1 MYYKMDQRNI
11 MIYSRINIT
20 PATFPMLTLL
30 TNIKNV
36 NQGGLDLSP
45 DYQRGYIWS
54 NEYKDQLI
62 ISIILNYPIGNIV
75 INNLDKPNERNAR
88 QELVDGKQRLTT
100 IVRFIECGKI
110 DRDIVDTDDDWFRLG
125 AKASKQA
132 KEIINNI
139 ISDPENPEIK
149 RMMKK
154 SRLSY
159 DDLPKSIQSSM
170 IAYSIP
176 VYTMQSADPAQI
188 RDYFKVLQNQEKLRA
203 GEIINALPDNPLLPF
218 FLQVPST
225 FLERINYQNLKRAEF
240 EKTYYQV
247 CGLWFGMIQL
257 NTEDKKTIEFVEKL
271 KSLSMQEIDELKA
284 LNQNLTYIA
293 EMQTNITKYRMSK
306 RTLKLLLGVAIYKDS
321 FFQDDTLSKVEY
333 ICNVSAKCSA
343 FNSSETEDVSF
354 AKYFG
359 DEFNCNKELFKNE
372 LAPKYRKLFTA
383 TARSTSKPEFVK
395 ALNVLMNLYYS
406 YLN

>member
-1 MYYKMDQRNI
+1 MDQRNI

>member
-1 MYYKMDQRNI
+1 MDQRNI

-383 TARSTSKPEFVK
+383 TARSTSKLEFVK